1 MDMDKY
7 LRVRFMVEDELRIAE
22 TYHPEWPKDVVHGA
36 AVVAEEAGELVQA
49 ALDAT
54 YHCGNMA
61 MVCSWLSGRLLLNA
75 VRNPLLDQF
84 MFKVRWYRR
93 KFYLCRV
100 DGLPDIQ
107 VDQSVFLLL

>member
-1 MDMDKY
+1 M
-7 LRVRFMVEDELRIAE
+7 RAAEVEG
-22 TYHPEWPKDVVHGA
+22 V
-36 AVVAEEAGELVQA
+36 
-49 ALDAT
+49 
-54 YHCGNMA
+54 GNMD

-107 VDQSVFLLL
+107 VDQSVFVERLVGLGYRVDFIERARGDGDVVLSWGRNSVGGKRK